1 MRKWFQASKSIFI
14 KILATMRIGQNIRV
28 PLTCA
33 CPTMGQ
39 NGVGVK
45 YLFTYIIF
53 KGYDILNNVEMF
65 AQFGVHTRI
74 TQEANGSTKQN
85 PVIYPY
91 SRASVSTQQ
100 PPSGPQNFI
109 ISANKLSFLS
119 LSLVVALAILRFSS
133 FAHSQQ
139 PYVSRVCSNTN
150 DSSSPALG
158 YTCNGLNRTC
168 QTYLIYRSNPPYDTV
183 PSIAR
188 LLASD
193 PSQLSAINSVALN
206 ATFPANKMVIVPVN
220 CSCSGRHYQ
229 ANATYSIRKGDT
241 YYLIANST
249 YEGLTTCRAIKGQ
262 NDIETVELYSGDLTI
277 PIRCA
282 CPTKNQTDRGI
293 KYLLSYVIAQ
303 GNNVG
308 TISGRFGANTARTL
322 EANGLTEQSSTIQP
336 FTTLLV
342 PVQSPPLSNQTII
355 PPSPPGQPTSPPP
368 QSPNPPPPSPN
379 SSLRNKWLFAS
390 AGLLVGAA
398 CALAIGS
405 GIIFCTFS
413 RRKNVQHAVTIVPE
427 DSETSAKP
435 IAEGAKDS
443 QGLMQTIHGI
453 AQSIKV
459 YSFEELQLATSDF
472 SPSYWIKG
480 SVHRGEIDSCSV
492 AIKKVSG
499 DAIKEIN
506 LFKKINH
513 FNIVRLAGIC
523 FNDGDWY
530 FVYDFASHGPLSD
543 WIYNPQGDSRTVLSW
558 TQRVQIA
565 LDLHTPPQ
573 IHKNITSDNVL
584 LDCDFRAKITNL
596 GMARSAEGDDG
607 QFALTSH
614 IIGTKGYMAPEYL
627 ENGLVSTA
635 LDVYAFGVLAMEMIT
650 GKEAESLTREESS
663 NLYQALDEV
672 VPEDSMTERLA
683 DLIDPSLGGR
693 YPSNLAAFMI
703 RTIRC
708 CLKKNAADRPGMD
721 EIVQYLSG
729 LLASSINWESS
740 NNVN

>member
-1 MRKWFQASKSIFI
+1 M
-14 KILATMRIGQNIRV
+14 
-28 PLTCA
+28 
-33 CPTMGQ
+33 
-39 NGVGVK
+39 
-45 YLFTYIIF
+45 
-53 KGYDILNNVEMF
+53 E
-65 AQFGVHTRI
+65 
-74 TQEANGSTKQN
+74 
-85 PVIYPY
+85 
-91 SRASVSTQQ
+91 
-100 PPSGPQNFI
+100 
-109 ISANKLSFLS
+109 LSFLS

-139 PYVSRVCSNTN
+139 PYIGRNTTVCSKTN

-168 QTYLIYRSNPPYDTV
+168 QAYLIYRSNPPYDTV

-229 ANATYSIRKGDT
+229 VNATYSIRQGDT
-241 YYLIANST
+241 YYIIVNST
-249 YEGLTTCRAIKGQ
+249 YEGLTTCRAIKSQ
-262 NDIETVELYSGDLTI
+262 NVIETVELYSQDLTI

-282 CPTKNQTDRGI
+282 CPTKNQTDLGF
-293 KYLLSYVIAQ
+293 KYLLSYVVAE
-303 GNNVG
+303 GNYVA
-308 TISGRFGANTARTL
+308 TISYLFRASGTSVLRTL
-322 EANGLTEQSSTIQP
+322 EANGLSEQFSTIRP

-342 PVQSPPLSNQTII
+342 PLRSPPLSNQTIV
-355 PPSPPGQPTSPPP
+355 PPPPPGQPTSPPP
-368 QSPNPPPPSPN
+368 QSPSPPASLSN
-379 SSLRNKWLFAS
+379 SSLRNKWLFAI

-405 GIIFCTFS
+405 GIIFCTSF
-413 RRKNVQHAVTIVPE
+413 RRKNVRHAATIVPK
-427 DSETSAKP
+427 DSERGKP
-435 IAEGAKDS
+435 IVEGAEES
-443 QGLMQTIHGI
+443 HGLMQTLHGI

-459 YSFEELQLATSDF
+459 YSFEELQLATGDF
-472 SPSYWIKG
+472 SPSCWIKG
-480 SVHRGEIDSCSV
+480 SVHRGEIDGCFV

-543 WIYNPQGDSRTVLSW
+543 WIYNPQSDGKTVLSW

-565 LDLHTPPQ
+565 LDVATGLTYLHSFTYPPQ
-573 IHKNITSDNVL
+573 IHKNITSGNIL

-596 GMARSAEGDDG
+596 GMARSAEGDEG
-607 QFALTSH
+607 RFALTSH

-635 LDVYAFGVLAMEMIT
+635 LDVYAFGVLAMELIT

-672 VPEDSMTERLA
+672 VPEDSMTDRLA

-703 RTIRC
+703 GTIRW

>member
-1 MRKWFQASKSIFI
+1 M
-14 KILATMRIGQNIRV
+14 
-28 PLTCA
+28 
-33 CPTMGQ
+33 
-39 NGVGVK
+39 
-45 YLFTYIIF
+45 
-53 KGYDILNNVEMF
+53 E
-65 AQFGVHTRI
+65 
-74 TQEANGSTKQN
+74 
-85 PVIYPY
+85 
-91 SRASVSTQQ
+91 
-100 PPSGPQNFI
+100 
-109 ISANKLSFLS
+109 LSFLS
-119 LSLVVALAILRFSS
+119 ISLVVALAILRFSS

-139 PYVSRVCSNTN
+139 PYIGMNTTVCSKTN

-168 QTYLIYRSNPPYDTV
+168 QAYLIYRSNPPYDTV
-183 PSIAR
+183 PSIAQ
-188 LLASD
+188 LLASN
-193 PSQLSAINSVALN
+193 PSQLSAINSVAPN
-206 ATFPANKMVIVPVN
+206 ATFPAKKMVIVPVN
-220 CSCSGRHYQ
+220 CSCSGRYYQ
-229 ANATYSIRKGDT
+229 ANATYSIRQGDN
-241 YYLIANST
+241 YYVIVNST
-249 YEGLTTCRAIKGQ
+249 YEGLTTCRAIKSQ
-262 NDIETVELYSGDLTI
+262 NVIETVELYSGDLTI

-282 CPTKNQTDRGI
+282 CPTKNQTDRGV
-293 KYLLSYVIAQ
+293 KYLLSYVVVE

-308 TISGRFGANTARTL
+308 KISGQFGANTARTL
-322 EANGLTEQSSTIQP
+322 EANGLTEQSPTIHP

-368 QSPNPPPPSPN
+368 QSPSPPPSSPN

-413 RRKNVQHAVTIVPE
+413 RRKNVQHVVAIVPK

-435 IAEGAKDS
+435 IAKGAEES
-443 QGLMQTIHGI
+443 HGLMQTIHGI

-472 SPSYWIKG
+472 SPSYWVKG
-480 SVHRGEIDSCSV
+480 SVHRGEIDGCSV

-543 WIYNPQGDSRTVLSW
+543 WIYNPQSDGRTVLSW

-565 LDLHTPPQ
+565 LDVATGLNYLHSFTHPPQ
-573 IHKNITSDNVL
+573 IHKNITSGNIL

-596 GMARSAEGDDG
+596 GMARSAEGDEG

-650 GKEAESLTREESS
+650 GKEAESSTREESS
-663 NLYQALDEV
+663 NLCQALDEV
-672 VPEDSMTERLA
+672 VPEDSMTERLV

-693 YPSNLAAFMI
+693 YPSNLAAFMSG
-703 RTIRC
+703 TIRC